1 MPLAQAKAGV
11 DETGTKSSPPVAGI
25 VGKVTRET
33 AQSLW
38 FRRGQA
44 ADAEALAR
52 FAARTFAETFGPDN
66 RPEDIAAHL
75 TGSYGPT
82 QQGREL
88 ADPDYVTL
96 LAEGSDGIAGY
107 AQLHRGNPPPC
118 VAADAP
124 VELYRFYLDRR
135 WQGTGLAQRL
145 MEAVHSAADVWG
157 GRSIWLSVWERNPRA
172 IAFYVKS
179 GYRDVG
185 TADFYVGP
193 DRQTDRVLVTVVRA
207 PGTRAMIDGLVP

>member
-1 MPLAQAKAGV
+1 MLP
-11 DETGTKSSPPVAGI
+11 
-25 VGKVTRET
+25 ET
-33 AQSLW
+33 AHSLT
-38 FRRGQA
+38 FRRGQF
-44 ADAEALAR
+44 ADADALAR

-75 TGSYGPT
+75 ASSYGPA

-88 ADPDYVTL
+88 TDPDYITL
-96 LAEGSDGIAGY
+96 LIEGSDGIAGY
-107 AQLHRGNPPPC
+107 AQLRRGNPPPC
-118 VAADAP
+118 VATDAP
-124 VELYRFYLDRR
+124 VELYRFYVDRH

-145 MEAVHSAADVWG
+145 MAAVHSAAHAWG

-172 IAFYVKS
+172 IAYYVKS

-193 DRQTDRVLVTVVRA
+193 DRQTDRVLVSGVRA
-207 PGTRAMIDGLVP
+207 TGATGVIDEPVR

>member
-1 MPLAQAKAGV
+1 MNKA
-11 DETGTKSSPPVAGI
+11 
-25 VGKVTRET
+25 TRET
-33 AQSLW
+33 AHSLR

-75 TGSYGPT
+75 ADSYGPA
-82 QQGREL
+82 QQSREL
-88 ADPDYVTL
+88 ADPDYITL
-96 LAEGSDGIAGY
+96 LGEGSDGIAGY
-107 AQLHRGNPPPC
+107 AQLRRGQPPAC
-118 VAADAP
+118 VDTDAP
-124 VELYRFYLDRR
+124 VELYRFYVDRP

-145 MEAVHSAADVWG
+145 MEAVHAAADAWG
-157 GRSIWLSVWERNPRA
+157 GRSIWLCVWERNPRA

-185 TADFYVGP
+185 AADFYVGP
-193 DRQTDRVLVTVVRA
+193 DRQTDRVLVTS
-207 PGTRAMIDGLVP
+207 TRTLAVY

>member
-1 MPLAQAKAGV
+1 V
-11 DETGTKSSPPVAGI
+11 HRVAES
-25 VGKVTRET
+25 TRET
-33 AQSLW
+33 AWALPL
-38 FRRGQA
+38 RRGQA

-75 TGSYGPT
+75 ANSYGSA

-88 ADPDYVTL
+88 ADPDYITL
-96 LAEGSDGIAGY
+96 LVEGSDGIAGY
-107 AQLHRGNPPPC
+107 AQLRRGNPPPC
-118 VAADAP
+118 VATGAP
-124 VELYRFYLDRR
+124 VELYRFYVDRG

-145 MEAVHSAADVWG
+145 MEAVQAAAAAWG

-193 DRQTDRVLVTVVRA
+193 DRQTDRVLVT
-207 PGTRAMIDGLVP
+207 GIIDKTR